1 MSFEI
6 LDHTADVKIRFF
18 GNSKLELLSSLL
30 EAWVAITG
38 LTFEDGIQDQVRLTV
53 PSSDPAEFLYLFSNQ
68 LISLLEAENFYC
80 KTVHSVTITGSGQ
93 TDIIIHGLRFLNIT
107 GYSNIP
113 KAPTY
118 HELEF
123 SEEKGFGQIIFD
135 L

>member
-6 LDHTADVKIRFF
+6 LDPTADVKIRFF
-18 GNSKLELLSSLL
+18 GNSKLELLSSLM
-30 EAWVAITG
+30 EAWVALTG
-38 LTFEDGIQDQVRLTV
+38 LTFEDGMRDQFCFTV
-53 PSSDPAEFLYLFSNQ
+53 PSSDPAEFLYLFSNH

-80 KTVHSVTITGSGQ
+80 KAVNSITVNASGE
-93 TDIIIHGLRFLNIT
+93 TNISMMGYRFLNIT
-107 GYSNIP
+107 GYINIP

-123 SEEKGFGQIIFD
+123 SEDKGFGQIIFD